1 MIDFNAFS
9 NEIFQ
14 ILRSYEKDIVL
25 YDDNG
30 TRVFEP
36 ADARRMYV
44 IGDNLLVSIVEDGD
58 NSALKF
64 YLSPSFNLSQVEGLL
79 NTLRTISVQS
89 NLLFH
94 VKKYNKE
101 IKPKDFAMQSAIK
114 EQQESYM
121 NIMEGLYGTS
131 KSSYLKLENA
141 RMIVRHSARVN
152 ERVIGARGRHISAI
166 FVENQEGERLR
177 FPVNL
182 LSGAR
187 AMTQHVS
194 NGGNFAD
201 EVGSQIIRMARDFSN
216 LAQVTGHIN
225 VMPGIAEAVKVKEPK
240 IEAYGVKGMTSK
252 QWRKVFKN
260 AAAME
265 KWCDDHDAEVH
276 GTTKVEESISETV
289 STTLALRAAVIE
301 SMSLV
306 KRSFDRI
313 YRADTYMKEAA
324 QLVSGQNLSE
334 DVDAI
339 AADATRLKEML
350 GEGVSEEAI
359 MTVAR
364 MITLESLNQPLAE
377 DEGDSMGLEEESTI
391 QMYKGEIPEDT
402 PCVGSLPESTLVDRV
417 WDDFVENQ
425 TIVTIEGI
433 DIKGQVVFFFP
444 HFGEVQGFDQSTQDQ
459 LASEF
464 EQWCYELEA
473 EMESVTDESVM
484 MPEDDMEEARVKF
497 KVPGNPLGECA
508 NHPAIKQFD
517 AWLESFDPDAMFGT
531 TSIKEDDDMGDDMG
545 DEQVDETF
553 NGQLEAGDNVTI
565 SARGPHFG
573 KRAVIASVPGDS
585 GGMYTVMVAGIPF
598 KIERH
603 NFDIPQLMSQNV
615 AEPEMTMEDMAPQIN
630 DKWIVFGTMGVNGK
644 FRKKFDD
651 EAARDD
657 WMASHDQDDRFEIT
671 GTQDPDSVDE
681 GALRVGSRAYNEV
694 SRLASSNIDR
704 SAEEKRRAKEIKA
717 KADLAKAEAHQKKM
731 GNEVDEDMRVGNFH
745 QPYTGPK
752 QDYSKQAAEIEK
764 MNVSVAPSDRDV
776 FNSVLN
782 SCLNTVD
789 PENKLSIAQCLDL
802 LSPERVERL
811 VRDLREFEY
820 ADAVNE
826 AFDPEPVAGDT
837 VTVTAAGKY
846 QGKTAT
852 IVTAPADAATG
863 TWVVSID
870 GANKNTSRKSFEF
883 KATVKE
889 GTHRFGYDK
898 SINESRTLHEGKN
911 TRYEI
916 TKTKG
921 DRTYKQEGTLE
932 ELIKAYSYT
941 LETGASY
948 SHEKGNAKINRKPA
962 NIASLVK
969 NLNNAVNNS
978 AANGYAGVDFTS
990 KVLAEKVSEAKNDM
1004 GETEYATY
1012 SGWKAA
1018 AKKADASV
1026 WFDGDKDIGQAM
1038 VGTKPFKK
1046 GETKS
1051 IGEWDGEKGCIFKSA
1066 VKESTIAESIGTDVM
1081 DCLGD
1086 GGDPIDVINAYA
1098 KKKGIT
1104 AAEAKK
1110 VFAKEMGDSY
1120 DTIVRGYDDA
1130 MNEGKSFKRNDDDS
1144 VDVKAKKKEDQKK
1157 REAKKQPVDEARVAK
1172 SPAYEK
1178 AYNEMKALKR
1188 ELKDAT
1194 GGPAKERKA
1203 IEAKIEA
1210 KQKELTKLD
1219 TAKVVE
1225 AKETLE
1231 AKVARLQ
1238 KEYADCDDFPTAR
1251 HDLKAELDKAKAELK
1266 DSKKVSESVC
1276 LTAGTLFKLLGEGE
1290 LLFAKRINESKV
1302 LVANAEGQERWFE
1315 STDLNIDPKSIKTLA
1330 EDAKVEKSTFSEE
1343 MTQNEWQEAIKK
1355 AYPFKVS
1362 FRETGKGGWSTLN
1375 VDSNGPR
1382 LDPSQDENWWVNAS
1396 PIDGPMKNSG
1406 KLIGSYGMN
1415 KGVGIGKI
1423 FFKLKD

>member
-79 NTLRTISVQS
+79 NTLRTIAVQS

-194 NGGNFAD
+194 NGGSFAD

-240 IEAYGVKGMTSK
+240 IEAYGVKGLTSK
-252 QWRKVFKN
+252 KWRKVFKN

-265 KWCDDHDAEVH
+265 KWCDENDAEVQ
-276 GTTKVEESISETV
+276 GTDELKESISEALG
-289 STTLALRAAVIE
+289 TTLALRAAVLE
-301 SMSLV
+301 SMALV

-324 QLVSGQNLSE
+324 NLVTGQQLSE

-339 AADATRLKEML
+339 AADSTRLKEML
-350 GEGVSEEAI
+350 GEGVSDEAI
-359 MTVAR
+359 QTVAR
-364 MITLESLNQPLAE
+364 MITLESLSTPLAE
-377 DEGDSMGLEEESTI
+377 DEGDSLGLEEDSTI
-391 QMYKGEIPEDT
+391 QMYKGDIPTDA
-402 PCVGSLPESTLVDRV
+402 PLVGSLPHATLVDRV
-417 WDDFVENQ
+417 WDEFVEQQ
-425 TIVTIEGI
+425 TNVTIEGI
-433 DIKGQVVFFFP
+433 DVKGQVVFFFP
-444 HFGEVQGFDQSTQDQ
+444 HFGETTGFDQTTQDR

-464 EQWCYELEA
+464 QQWCYELEA
-473 EMESVTDESVM
+473 ELESISDEGAM
-484 MPEDDMEEARVKF
+484 LPEDDMEEARVKF

-508 NHPAIKQFD
+508 NHPAIKAFD
-517 AWLESFDPDAMFGT
+517 AWMESFDPDAMFGAT
-531 TSIKEDDDMGDDMG
+531 PVAEDDDMSDDSGDDAG
-545 DEQVDETF
+545 DDQVDETF

-573 KRAVIASVPGDS
+573 KRAVITAAPSDS
-585 GGMYTVMVAGIPF
+585 SGLYTVMVAGVPY

-657 WMASHDQDDRFEIT
+657 WMAAHDQDDRFEIT

-704 SAEEKRRAKEIKA
+704 SAEEKRRAKDIKA
-717 KADLAKAEAHQKKM
+717 KADAAKAEAHQKKM
-731 GNEVDEDMRVGNFH
+731 GTEVDEDMRVGNFF

-752 QDYSKQAAEIEK
+752 QDYSQQAAAIEK
-764 MNVSVAPSDRDV
+764 MNVSVDPSDRDV

-782 SCLNTVD
+782 SCLNSVD
-789 PENKLSIAQCLDL
+789 PENKLSIAKCLDL

-811 VRDLREFEY
+811 VNDLKEFSY
-820 ADAVNE
+820 VDSVNE

-846 QGKTAT
+846 KGQTAT
-852 IVTAPADAATG
+852 IVTAPADAETG

-870 GANKNTSRKSFEF
+870 GVNKNTSRKSFEF
-883 KATVKE
+883 ASTVKE

-898 SINESRTLHEGKN
+898 SINESNTLDYDARYFDCDEWCAMAKSLGYNFSYGSYGSISAFDAAGNKVGHWRAEYDCHNGDSPMGWFIPAQFAESVQLKEGKN
-911 TRYEI
+911 TRYEV

-921 DRTYKQEGTLE
+921 SSTYKQEGTLE
-932 ELIKAYSYT
+932 ELIKAYGYT

-948 SHEKGNAKINRKPA
+948 SHEKGNAKINQKPA

-969 NLNNAVNNS
+969 NLNNAVNNA
-978 AANGYAGVDFTS
+978 AANGYAGVNFTS
-990 KVLAEKVSEAKNDM
+990 KVLADKVAEAKNDM

-1038 VGTKPFKK
+1038 VGAKPFKK

-1251 HDLKAELDKAKAELK
+1251 HDIKAELDKAKAELK
-1266 DSKKVSESVC
+1266 DSKKVSEGVVTS
-1276 LTAGTLFKLLGEGE
+1276 GQFFKILGESE
-1290 LLFAKRINESKV
+1290 LLYCKSINESKV
-1302 LVANAEGQERWFE
+1302 LISNAEGQEKWFDVA
-1315 STDLNIDPKSIKTLA
+1315 SLIVDPKSIR
-1330 EDAKVEKSTFSEE
+1330 
-1343 MTQNEWQEAIKK
+1343 AIKK
-1355 AYPFKVS
+1355 
-1362 FRETGKGGWSTLN
+1362 
-1375 VDSNGPR
+1375 
-1382 LDPSQDENWWVNAS
+1382 
-1396 PIDGPMKNSG
+1396 
-1406 KLIGSYGMN
+1406 
-1415 KGVGIGKI
+1415 
-1423 FFKLKD
+1423 